1 MLDELI
7 KLELKSIFFSKEY
20 VNIIVTTI
28 ISVMLM
34 FILYQLPN
42 KDWLIFFTG
51 ILIIWERILLLKIRR
66 IQSAK

>member
-1 MLDELI
+1 MFDELI

-42 KDWLIFFTG
+42 KNWLIFFTG

>member
-1 MLDELI
+1 MFDELI

-51 ILIIWERILLLKIRR
+51 ILIIWERIHLLKIRR

>member
-1 MLDELI
+1 MFDELI

-20 VNIIVTTI
+20 ANIIVTTI

>member
-1 MLDELI
+1 MFDELI
-7 KLELKSIFFSKEY
+7 KLELKSIFFSREY

>member
-1 MLDELI
+1 MFDELI

-34 FILYQLPN
+34 FILYQRPN

>member
-1 MLDELI
+1 MFDELI
-7 KLELKSIFFSKEY
+7 KLELKSIFFSKEC

>member
-1 MLDELI
+1 MFDELI

-20 VNIIVTTI
+20 VNIMVTTI